1 MTSAF
6 NGLSLW
12 PPLADL
18 AELRARFDALYTG
31 VITDVLDRRGLR
43 SQTLPAELVPL
54 RPGLRLAGPAYP
66 VRGEP
71 RVGADYDVTIHRV
84 LEMLGSVPAGH
95 VSVYETNDTAS
106 AHLGELS
113 VTSLKARGCA
123 GAVIDGGCRDV
134 EYILREDFPVFARY
148 TTPQDCIVRWALVEH
163 GDVTATVGGVV
174 VRLGDYVVA
183 DHDGIVVVPRE
194 VVADVLREAETKMAT
209 ESEIRDAVRAGMLPL
224 EAYERFGTF

>member
-1 MTSAF
+1 MAA
-6 NGLSLW
+6 
-12 PPLADL
+12 LATTDL
-18 AELRARFDALYTG
+18 GELGSRFSALYTG
-31 VITDVLDRRGLR
+31 AITDVLDRLGLR
-43 SQTLPAELVPL
+43 SQTLPPELAPL

-66 VRGEP
+66 VRGEV
-71 RVGADYDVTIHRV
+71 RTDVDYDAATRK
-84 LEMLGSVPAGH
+84 LLAMLGAVPAGH
-95 VSVYETNDTAS
+95 VAVYETNDTSS

-148 TTPQDCIVRWALVEH
+148 TTPQDCTVRWELVEH
-163 GDVTATVGGVV
+163 GDVTATIGDVS

-183 DHDGIVVVPRE
+183 DHDGIVVVPHE
-194 VVADVLREAETKMAT
+194 AVAQVLGEAEAKVAT
-209 ESEIRDAVRAGMLPL
+209 ESAIREAVRAGMLPL

>member
-1 MTSAF
+1 
-6 NGLSLW
+6 
-12 PPLADL
+12 LAATDL
-18 AELRARFDALYTG
+18 LALRSRFDALYTG
-31 VITDVLDRRGLR
+31 ALTDVLDRLGLR
-43 SQTLPAELVPL
+43 TQTLTPELVPL

-71 RVGADYDVTIHRV
+71 RPGVDYDVATRKL
-84 LEMLGSVPAGH
+84 LEMLGNVPPGH
-95 VSVYETNDTAS
+95 VSVYETNDTTC

-113 VTSLKARGCA
+113 VTSLKTRGCA

-134 EYILREDFPVFARY
+134 EFILREDFPVFARY
-148 TTPQDCIVRWALVEH
+148 TTPQDCTVRWELVEH
-163 GDVTATVGGVV
+163 GDVVATVGGVQ

-183 DHDGIVVVPRE
+183 DHDGIVVVPRDAVDE
-194 VVADVLREAETKMAT
+194 VLAEAEAKVAT

>member
-1 MTSAF
+1 MAA
-6 NGLSLW
+6 
-12 PPLADL
+12 LATTDL
-18 AELRARFDALYTG
+18 GELGSRFSALYTG
-31 VITDVLDRRGLR
+31 AITDVLDRLGLR
-43 SQTLPAELVPL
+43 SQTLPPEVAPL

-66 VRGEP
+66 VRGEV
-71 RVGADYDVTIHRV
+71 RTDVDYDAATRK
-84 LEMLGSVPAGH
+84 LLAMLGAVPVGH
-95 VSVYETNDTAS
+95 VAVYETNDTSS

-148 TTPQDCIVRWALVEH
+148 TTPQDCTVRWELVEH
-163 GDVTATVGGVV
+163 GDVTATIGDVS

-183 DHDGIVVVPRE
+183 DHDGIVVVPHE
-194 VVADVLREAETKMAT
+194 AVAQVLGEAEAKVAT
-209 ESEIRDAVRAGMLPL
+209 ESAIREAVRAGMLPL